1 MKQENMM
8 FELDRLM
15 RVIKRGRPI
24 RRGSTR
30 LLRLIQQQPMITST
44 QCAEALD
51 IRVSSINE
59 RVLRLVEKGLVKR
72 EALKSDRRRNGLMI
86 TKLGED
92 ALLSLQQ
99 ERDRFNDKIN
109 EILTG
114 DERSQ
119 LSILLRKLSDGLE
132 CR

>member
-1 MKQENMM
+1 M

-51 IRVSSINE
+51 IRV
-59 RVLRLVEKGLVKR
+59 
-72 EALKSDRRRNGLMI
+72 
-86 TKLGED
+86 
-92 ALLSLQQ
+92 
-99 ERDRFNDKIN
+99 
-109 EILTG
+109 
-114 DERSQ
+114 
-119 LSILLRKLSDGLE
+119 
-132 CR
+132 

>member
-1 MKQENMM
+1 M

-72 EALKSDRRRNGLMI
+72 EALESDRRRNGLMI

>member
-1 MKQENMM
+1 M

-15 RVIKRGRPI
+15 RVIKRGRTI

-92 ALLSLQQ
+92 ALLSLQH
-99 ERDRFNDKIN
+99 ERDHFNDKIN
-109 EILTG
+109 EILTE

>member
-1 MKQENMM
+1 M

-109 EILTG
+109 EIVTE

-119 LSILLRKLSDGLE
+119 LSILLRHCPLL
-132 CR
+132 

>member
-1 MKQENMM
+1 M

>member
-1 MKQENMM
+1 M

-109 EILTG
+109 EILTE

>member
-72 EALKSDRRRNGLMI
+72 EALESDRRRNGLMI